1 MKLDRLCKPRRNFS
15 IWLVFDIR
23 RFVKYL
29 KYALCPRKSLV
40 KNGIGA
46 SQVSKRLVH
55 KEHGGHKGHEFAGRA
70 PTRDDARPA
79 VPYHRSNPKGREQLH
94 HRRHETSDSAG
105 SQGFFVYPEILPSES
120 LNFIV
125 FHPERFDDSVA
136 LNALL

>member
-55 KEHGGHKGHEFAGRA
+55 KEHGGYKRHEFAGGA
-70 PTRDDARPA
+70 PTRDDARPGA
-79 VPYHRSNPKGREQLH
+79 PYHPSKPKRPQQPH
-94 HRRHETSDSAG
+94 HPA
-105 SQGFFVYPEILPSES
+105 PE
-120 LNFIV
+120 
-125 FHPERFDDSVA
+125 
-136 LNALL
+136 

>member
-40 KNGIGA
+40 KNSIGA

-70 PTRDDARPA
+70 PTRDDPRPP
-79 VPYHRSNPKGREQLH
+79 VTKPRSNPKGPQQTQPRPHQ
-94 HRRHETSDSAG
+94 TFDSAG
-105 SQGFFVYPEILPSES
+105 SQGMFE
-120 LNFIV
+120 
-125 FHPERFDDSVA
+125 
-136 LNALL
+136 